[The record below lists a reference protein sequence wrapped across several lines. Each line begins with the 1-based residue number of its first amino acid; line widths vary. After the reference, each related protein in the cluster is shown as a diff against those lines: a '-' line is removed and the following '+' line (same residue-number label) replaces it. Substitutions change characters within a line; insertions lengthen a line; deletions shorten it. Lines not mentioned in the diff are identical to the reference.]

1 MAWWKKT
8 TKPTRK
14 KENIFLAL
22 PNESQN
28 WGDNHFVPLL
38 QRKKLTFAANRFHN
52 RRYCKVTPLYK
63 IMTSYANDQEAD
75 LNYRKTFPRD
85 GFNEEPATKWN
96 ARSLTRKIDS
106 RNWEHLI
113 LTTSKWQT
121 WTFFLI
127 LKYRCLRQLWRSP
140 DDSEEFFAN
149 RMSLGDKL
157 PSIHF
162 KLLIDALELYE
173 NLLH

>member
-1 MAWWKKT
+1 MARWKKKK

-14 KENIFLAL
+14 KENISLAL

-96 ARSLTRKIDS
+96 ARSLTRKIDKKLRAFNTDHKQIS
-106 RNWEHLI
+106 NMDG
-113 LTTSKWQT
+113 
-121 WTFFLI
+121 FFEFWSTDAWDNSDAHQMI
-127 LKYRCLRQLWRSP
+127 QKNSSPTECL
-140 DDSEEFFAN
+140 
-149 RMSLGDKL
+149 
-157 PSIHF
+157 
-162 KLLIDALELYE
+162 
-173 NLLH
+173 